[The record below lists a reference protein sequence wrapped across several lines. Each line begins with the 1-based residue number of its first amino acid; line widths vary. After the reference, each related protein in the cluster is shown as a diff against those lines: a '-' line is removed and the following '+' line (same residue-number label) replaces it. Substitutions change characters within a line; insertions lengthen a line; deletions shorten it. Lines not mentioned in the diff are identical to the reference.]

1 MALVINVSASELKRS
16 DAAEPYLIRLYK
28 TKDFFTYGG
37 KSVQVAETGAHVFEG
52 GVRHTYLLER
62 VRHWRFILLVF
73 SLVLFLSV
81 FLATAVGSTYVG
93 PSAILNAFR
102 LGIYDLLSKLGVELG
117 AHAGETAETQKLII
131 LDIRLPRV
139 ILGALVGAALAVSGA
154 ALQGLFKNPMA
165 DPYVIGISSGALFGV
180 TLAHCLPLLSLLA
193 AACAKQVFAFLGSLL
208 AVFLVYNIAR
218 TGSRIPVDM
227 LLLAGIATSFLFHA
241 VSSLILYLTLQGD
254 WHQII
259 SWVLGGLWL
268 ASWGQVEAAFLPV
281 VICTISL
288 LFFARDLNAMLLG
301 EESALHVGIE
311 VEKVKK
317 IILVL
322 ASVAAA
328 SAVAVS
334 GTIGFVGLMVP
345 HAVRLVVGPD
355 HRILLPA
362 SALAGA
368 SFLIWADAL
377 ARVSSLEIPVGLIT
391 AISGVPF
398 FIYLLLRRKRAIA
411 YA

>member
-1 MALVINVSASELKRS
+1 
-16 DAAEPYLIRLYK
+16 
-28 TKDFFTYGG
+28 
-37 KSVQVAETGAHVFEG
+37 
-52 GVRHTYLLER
+52 
-62 VRHWRFILLVF
+62 
-73 SLVLFLSV
+73 
-81 FLATAVGSTYVG
+81 
-93 PSAILNAFR
+93 
-102 LGIYDLLSKLGVELG
+102 
-117 AHAGETAETQKLII
+117 
-131 LDIRLPRV
+131 
-139 ILGALVGAALAVSGA
+139 
-154 ALQGLFKNPMA
+154 
-165 DPYVIGISSGALFGV
+165 
-180 TLAHCLPLLSLLA
+180 
-193 AACAKQVFAFLGSLL
+193 
-208 AVFLVYNIAR
+208 
-218 TGSRIPVDM
+218 
-227 LLLAGIATSFLFHA
+227 
-241 VSSLILYLTLQGD
+241 
-254 WHQII
+254 
-259 SWVLGGLWL
+259 
-268 ASWGQVEAAFLPV
+268 EAAFLPV

>member
-1 MALVINVSASELKRS
+1 MAA
-16 DAAEPYLIRLYK
+16 
-28 TKDFFTYGG
+28 
-37 KSVQVAETGAHVFEG
+37 TGAHAFEG
-52 GVRHTYLLER
+52 GVRHTYLSER
-62 VRHWRFILLVF
+62 VRRWRLMLLAF
-73 SLVLFLSV
+73 SLVLLLSV
-81 FLATAVGSTYVG
+81 FLATAVGSTHVG
-93 PSAILNAFR
+93 PSAILNALR
-102 LGIYDLLSKLGVELG
+102 LGAYDLLGRAVGVEPG
-117 AHAGETAETQKLII
+117 VHAGEAAEMQKLII

-180 TLAHCLPLLSLLA
+180 TLALCLPPPSPLA
-193 AACAKQVFAFLGSLL
+193 AACAKQISAFLGALL

-218 TGSRIPVDM
+218 TGGRIPVDM

-241 VSSLILYLTLQGD
+241 VSSLILYLTLRGD
-254 WHQII
+254 WHQIV

-268 ASWGQVEAAFLPV
+268 ASWGQVEAAALPV

-301 EESALHVGIE
+301 EESALHVGVE
-311 VEKVKK
+311 VERVKK
-317 IILVL
+317 LILVL

-362 SALAGA
+362 SALVGA

-377 ARVSSLEIPVGLIT
+377 ARVSPLEIPVGLIT